1 MKYKLNEISDISSSK
16 RIYAREYVDYGI
28 PFYRGKEIIE
38 KADNKSVSNK
48 LFISVD
54 RYNEI
59 QKKFSDAPKPD
70 DILVTSVGTIGRC
83 YFVKKTDIPFYFKDG
98 NLIKISN
105 YNKGIVNP
113 EYLYYLLISHY
124 GQNKIMNIQ
133 IGSTQQAITIKE
145 LSDLVIDLPT
155 LQIQD
160 NIVNELKTVERNI
173 ELNIQINDNLDDILT
188 TIFEKYVNRNT
199 YKQGSLTDIANYK
212 NGLAMQKFRPQEDE
226 NSLPVL
232 KIKELNQ
239 GSTDD
244 SSDRCS
250 ANIDPSV
257 IVHTG
262 DIVFSWS
269 GTLLVKNWTGN
280 KAGLNQH
287 LFKVTS
293 DKYPKWFI
301 YEWTKYHLR
310 EFQSIAAGKA
320 TTMGHIKRSDLK
332 SATVF
337 IPDQETMSKLDKE
350 LTPIYN
356 KRIQIIKES
365 KKLNGIKNTLLEQY
379 F

>member
-173 ELNIQINDNLDDILT
+173 ELNIQINDNL
-188 TIFEKYVNRNT
+188 
-199 YKQGSLTDIANYK
+199 
-212 NGLAMQKFRPQEDE
+212 
-226 NSLPVL
+226 
-232 KIKELNQ
+232 
-239 GSTDD
+239 
-244 SSDRCS
+244 
-250 ANIDPSV
+250 
-257 IVHTG
+257 
-262 DIVFSWS
+262 
-269 GTLLVKNWTGN
+269 
-280 KAGLNQH
+280 
-287 LFKVTS
+287 
-293 DKYPKWFI
+293 
-301 YEWTKYHLR
+301 
-310 EFQSIAAGKA
+310 AA
-320 TTMGHIKRSDLK
+320 
-332 SATVF
+332 
-337 IPDQETMSKLDKE
+337 
-350 LTPIYN
+350 
-356 KRIQIIKES
+356 
-365 KKLNGIKNTLLEQY
+365 
-379 F
+379 